1 LDKVQFLARLMK
13 DENFR
18 TFLANPKVREVF
30 LDPEFQRAVKTQDMG
45 QVMTNP
51 KFAVLMQDPDIA
63 RLIITLKASF
73 FEK

>member
-1 LDKVQFLARLMK
+1 
-13 DENFR
+13 
-18 TFLANPKVREVF
+18 VF